1 MKTTAPLTRCIIG
14 MVVLFGAISTARSEH
29 FEIQATVSSKA
40 EKVTAFS
47 DTCTDTRPE
56 GFKPRP
62 VCHAKA
68 GEELVFQ
75 FFFTSNFPH
84 DALKGVTVRYYIVLE
99 TKAGQKE
106 MPSKDNAITQGSFV
120 MDFKP
125 NTGKVGLRE
134 RFKVEKAGTYLV
146 RVESDNSA
154 NDHEHFSAVDLV
166 VE

>member
-1 MKTTAPLTRCIIG
+1 MKPTAQSATFITAALL
-14 MVVLFGAISTARSEH
+14 LFGAAATARAEH
-29 FEIQATVSSKA
+29 FEMQATVSSKSDKA
-40 EKVTAFS
+40 TAFS
-47 DTCTDTRPE
+47 DTFTATRPE

-75 FFFTSNFPH
+75 FFCSSNFPH
-84 DALKGVTVRYYIVLE
+84 DSLKAVTVRYYVVLE
-99 TKAGQKE
+99 AKAGQKE
-106 MPSKDNAITQGSFV
+106 LPSKDSAITQGSFV
-120 MDFKP
+120 LDFKP

-134 RFKVEKAGTYLV
+134 RFKAEKTGTYLV
-146 RVESDNSA
+146 RVESDNSD

>member
-1 MKTTAPLTRCIIG
+1 MKMTARSTSYVIG
-14 MVVLFGAISTARSEH
+14 TLILFGAISTAQAEH
-29 FEIQATVSSKA
+29 FEIQATVISKA

-47 DTCTDTRPE
+47 DTCTDTHPE

-68 GEELVFQ
+68 GEELTYQ

-84 DALKGVTVRYYIVLE
+84 DALKGVTVRYYVVLE
-99 TKAGQKE
+99 AKAGQKE
-106 MPSKDNAITQGSFV
+106 MPSRDNAIMQGSFV

-125 NTGKVGLRE
+125 NTGKVGVRQ
-134 RFKVEKAGTYLV
+134 RFKIEKAGTYLV